1 MYFLFN
7 KVGDFGCSN
16 DDPAKSQAIW
26 MCGGGATSLLKCQE
40 IFKNLKLFSTWSK
53 YVAMQSE
60 ARQHVYSTLKVA
72 KSCDLTWPLD
82 AASRRM
88 GDSAA
93 TFCNFVGDGEGS
105 CAWSLF
111 PVLFQMNIWIST
123 YLFFSLQTSG
133 LIACMC
139 DFLKLSRC
147 HG

>member
-1 MYFLFN
+1 MPEIVDVFPVQ
-7 KVGDFGCSN
+7 KRGDFGCSN

-40 IFKNLKLFSTWSK
+40 IFKNLKFFPTWSK

-72 KSCDLTWPLD
+72 VFLVI
-82 AASRRM
+82 RR
-88 GDSAA
+88 AA

-111 PVLFQMNIWIST
+111 PVFPTMNILNI
-123 YLFFSLQTSG
+123 YILFFSLQTSG
-133 LIACMC
+133 LIC
-139 DFLKLSRC
+139 FYVSLSEVIKVPWVEDVL
-147 HG
+147 